1 MTKQPPQNQCC
12 LGYLI
17 KFKMKYHPNFCNKIN
32 KVEVKAYIYYNK
44 NNKIVGYFVI
54 SFFFSKKTL
63 FVLVWLFCERFTTF
77 SLFKIRL
84 NLEDNSNYYAVK
96 MTRYMTLLKLTLDW
110 IHVTLILDF
119 FAFQDCAILTINQLY
134 GNL

>member
-1 MTKQPPQNQCC
+1 MLFRVSYQVQNEV
-12 LGYLI
+12 LS
-17 KFKMKYHPNFCNKIN
+17 KFWNKIN

-44 NNKIVGYFVI
+44 NNKIVWYFVK
-54 SFFFSKKTL
+54 SFFFSKKTF